1 MKKWIIFLVVF
12 AIFLGLD
19 IYTKQLALQHL
30 EIHQTEQLLGFI
42 PITLTFNTGGGFSLS
57 FGESSRY
64 IFSGISILV
73 FIVLLVVYA
82 KTPTRQ
88 AIRLVSIMLIASG
101 AIGNLIDRLRW
112 DLGVVD
118 FIGPIDLGFMLWP
131 IFNVADSAVSVGG
144 VLLLISLWLEEPK
157 KAPELAHDDV
167 GLKQQGDH
175 EVAP

>member
-1 MKKWIIFLVVF
+1 MNKWLIFLLIF

-19 IYTKQLALQHL
+19 IFTKQLALQNL
-30 EIHQTEQLLGFI
+30 EYHQTEQLFGFI

-64 IFSGISILV
+64 IFSAISFLV
-73 FIVLLVVYA
+73 FVYFA
-82 KTPTRQ
+82 LCVRKTPFSQ
-88 AIRLVSIMLIASG
+88 PIRLISIMLIASG
-101 AIGNLIDRLRW
+101 AIGNLIDRVRW

-144 VLLLISLWLEEPK
+144 VLLLLSFWREEPK
-157 KAPELAHDDV
+157 QAQHPR
-167 GLKQQGDH
+167 QSM
-175 EVAP
+175 